1 MKELDAK
8 VVELLNNEPLWW
20 IGTSGADV
28 NVVPVGFKAVTEDG
42 KLAIGAVFLNHTLEN
57 VATNGNVTIAA
68 GGSKGMTAYQIKGT
82 GKYITEGPIV
92 DKFKAMA
99 DEMFKGQV
107 TAKGALI
114 VTPEKVIVATP
125 GPKNNAEL

>member
-42 KLAIGAVFLNHTLEN
+42 KLAVGAVFLDHTLKN
-57 VATNGNVTIAA
+57 VAANGNVTIAT
-68 GGSKGMTAYQIKGT
+68 GGSKGMTAFQIKGT